1 MRRSSF
7 IFAILGISFLFYL
20 LIFGEIKIEEFKD
33 LEDLEINSKVILEGF
48 VEEEKNFGTF
58 KILKINGIDV
68 VCNCLESYLEK
79 EIVVEGVVS
88 EYLGKKQIKTLSI
101 RNN

>member
-20 LIFGEIKIEEFKD
+20 LIFEEIKIEELKD
-33 LEDLEINSKVILEGF
+33 LEDLEINSKIILVGF
-48 VEEEKNFGTF
+48 VDEEKDFGTF
-58 KILKINGIDV
+58 KILKIKGIDV
-68 VCNCLESYLEK
+68 VCNCFESYLNE
-79 EIVVEGVVS
+79 EIIVEGYVS

>member
-1 MRRSSF
+1 MFGKNYIESF
-7 IFAILGISFLFYL
+7 
-20 LIFGEIKIEEFKD
+20 ED
-33 LEDLEINSKVILEGF
+33 MEDLEINSKVILEGF

-68 VCNCLESYLEK
+68 VCNCLGSYLEK

-88 EYLGKKQIKTLSI
+88 EYRGKKQIKVLSVKL
-101 RNN
+101 

>member
-7 IFAILGISFLFYL
+7 IFAILGISFLFYFL
-20 LIFGEIKIEEFKD
+20 VFGEIKIEKFKD
-33 LEDLEINSKVILEGF
+33 LKDLEINSKIVLEG
-48 VEEEKNFGTF
+48 VVDEEKDFGTF
-58 KILKINGIDV
+58 KILKIKEIEILCDCV
-68 VCNCLESYLEK
+68 KSYLNE
-79 EIVVEGVVS
+79 EIIVEGYVS